1 MTARRRPGSVTDW
14 RPTLPCGICPPL
26 LAPSITAQSAR
37 RAPPVYSGSRWRTG
51 PVRGASH
58 DRDQDVFIHSGDG
71 QLAPHQGPVPL
82 PAGVGQRA
90 PSRMCAGAPGLAH
103 GVGGAESPSGC
114 RETSVRGP
122 SAGALPG
129 AVSSHRRLLSPR
141 PEMGTEVASGLW
153 EEVTVFKGLSFS
165 IRLFNFITFAVCLTR
180 RKCVFILS
188 GGS

>member
-14 RPTLPCGICPPL
+14 RATLPCGICPPL
-26 LAPSITAQSAR
+26 LAPSVTAQSAR

-122 SAGALPG
+122 LRRCPAWSRVPPPKTS
-129 AVSSHRRLLSPR
+129 VSPPR
-141 PEMGTEVASGLW
+141 DGDRGCFWPL
-153 EEVTVFKGLSFS
+153 
-165 IRLFNFITFAVCLTR
+165 
-180 RKCVFILS
+180 
-188 GGS
+188 GGSDCFQRSFVFDTAL